1 MKVRKFLSVFLVA
14 VLILSLAGCASKS
27 IAADSVVS
35 NGIYHRYEADMEASK
50 DMLYDAEMPM
60 EPTTAAGSVDPQ
72 NPAEQARKWIVTVRM
87 EAETEDLDVLLA
99 QLEGKIAAL
108 SGYVEDQQVYNGSAY
123 SGRRYRYANLTVRVP
138 ADQVEAFTEHM
149 SGVSNII
156 SKNKTM
162 DDVTLQYVA
171 TESRMKALK
180 AEEERLLELMAK
192 AENMSD
198 LLQIEA
204 RLTDVRYELE
214 SVTSQLRVYDN
225 LVDYA
230 TIHLNLT
237 EVQEYTPVEE
247 ETVWQRIGGGFV
259 ESLKNLGN
267 FFVELFVALIVGL
280 PYLVFIGAIVVVV
293 VILCRRSAKK
303 RKQKSLQRPPYPQ
316 QPYMPPQNP
325 TDNQ

>member
-1 MKVRKFLSVFLVA
+1 MRK
-14 VLILSLAGCASKS
+14 
-27 IAADSVVS
+27 
-35 NGIYHRYEADMEASK
+35 H
-50 DMLYDAEMPM
+50 MLYDEVPM
-60 EPTTAAGSVDPQ
+60 STQASANVPDTQ

-87 EAETEDLDVLLA
+87 EAETDDLDILLA

-108 SGYVEDQQVYNGSAY
+108 SGYVEDQQIYNGSAY

-149 SGVSNII
+149 SGISNII

-180 AEEERLLELMAK
+180 AEEERLLELMAQ

-247 ETVWQRIGGGFV
+247 ETLWQRISGGFV

-303 RKQKSLQRPPYPQ
+303 RKQKSLQRPPYP
-316 QPYMPPQNP
+316 YAPPQNP
-325 TDNQ
+325 PENQ

>member
-1 MKVRKFLSVFLVA
+1 MKVRKILCTVLVLA
-14 VLILSLAGCASKS
+14 MVLTLLGCGAG
-27 IAADSVVS
+27 AAMDSVTS
-35 NGIYHRYEADMEASK
+35 NGFAAPEMEMSK
-50 DMLYDAEMPM
+50 DMLYDAEI
-60 EPTTAAGSVDPQ
+60 PTMAPDSPAENGNTQ

-87 EAETEDLDVLLA
+87 EAETDDLDVLLA
-99 QLEGKIAAL
+99 QLDSKIAGM

-138 ADQVEAFTEHM
+138 ANQVEAFTEHM
-149 SGVSNII
+149 SGISNII
-156 SKNKTM
+156 SKNKSM

-180 AEEERLLELMAK
+180 AEEERLLELMAQ

-247 ETVWQRIGGGFV
+247 ETLWQRISGGFV

-303 RKQKSLQRPPYPQ
+303 RKQKSLQRPPYP
-316 QPYMPPQNP
+316 YAPPQNP
-325 TDNQ
+325 PENQ

>member
-1 MKVRKFLSVFLVA
+1 MKKIISMMLCLLLLLGLTACGANSA
-14 VLILSLAGCASKS
+14 VNMKASAPMAMN
-27 IAADSVVS
+27 AAPVE
-35 NGIYHRYEADMEASK
+35 EAAMDFSMTRTSGES
-50 DMLYDAEMPM
+50 
-60 EPTTAAGSVDPQ
+60 TSTALPE
-72 NPAEQARKWIVTVRM
+72 NRKWIITVYM
-87 EAETEDLDVLLA
+87 NAETEDLDTMT
-99 QLEGKIAAL
+99 AAL
-108 SGYVEDQQVYNGSAY
+108 DEQIKAMNGYVEDKVIYNGSAY

-149 SGVSNII
+149 SGISNII
-156 SKNKTM
+156 SKNKSM

-180 AEEERLLELMAK
+180 AEEERLLELMAQ

-247 ETVWQRIGGGFV
+247 ETLWQRISGGFV

-303 RKQKSLQRPPYPQ
+303 RKQKSLQHPPYP
-316 QPYMPPQNP
+316 YAPPQNP
-325 TDNQ
+325 TENQ

>member
-1 MKVRKFLSVFLVA
+1 MKVRKIFCTVLVLA
-14 VLILSLAGCASKS
+14 MVLTLLGCGAG
-27 IAADSVVS
+27 AAMDSATS
-35 NGIYHRYEADMEASK
+35 YGFAAPEMEMSK
-50 DMLYDAEMPM
+50 DILYDEVPM
-60 EPTTAAGSVDPQ
+60 STQASANAPDAQ

-87 EAETEDLDVLLA
+87 EAETDDLDILLA
-99 QLEGKIAAL
+99 QLEGKIAGM

-123 SGRRYRYANLTVRVP
+123 SGRRYRYANLTIRVP
-138 ADQVEAFTEHM
+138 ANQVEAFTEHM
-149 SGVSNII
+149 SGISNII

-180 AEEERLLELMAK
+180 AEEERLLELMAQ

-198 LLQIEA
+198 LLQIEG

-237 EVQEYTPVEE
+237 EVQEYTPMEE
-247 ETVWQRIGGGFV
+247 ETLWQRISGGFV

-325 TDNQ
+325 TENQ

>member
-1 MKVRKFLSVFLVA
+1 MKVRKILCT
-14 VLILSLAGCASKS
+14 VLALAMVLTLLGCGKG
-27 IAADSVVS
+27 AAMDSVVS
-35 NGIYHRYEADMEASK
+35 NGFAAPEMEMSK
-50 DMLYDAEMPM
+50 DMLYDAEMPNM
-60 EPTTAAGSVDPQ
+60 APDSPVENGNTQ
-72 NPAEQARKWIVTVRM
+72 NPAEQARKWIITVRM
-87 EAETEDLDVLLA
+87 EAETDDLDVLLA
-99 QLEGKIAAL
+99 QLESKIAGM

-149 SGVSNII
+149 SGISNII
-156 SKNKTM
+156 SKNKSM

-325 TDNQ
+325 PENQ

>member
-1 MKVRKFLSVFLVA
+1 MKVRKILCTVLVLA
-14 VLILSLAGCASKS
+14 MVLTLLGCGAGKATM
-27 IAADSVVS
+27 DSVVS
-35 NGIYHRYEADMEASK
+35 NGFAAPEMEMSK
-50 DMLYDAEMPM
+50 DMLYDEVPM
-60 EPTTAAGSVDPQ
+60 STQASANVPDTQ
-72 NPAEQARKWIVTVRM
+72 NPAEQPRKWIVTVKM
-87 EAETEDLDVLLA
+87 EAETDDLDVLLA

-108 SGYVEDQQVYNGSAY
+108 SGYVEDQQIYNGSAY

-149 SGVSNII
+149 SGISNII

-180 AEEERLLELMAK
+180 AEEERLLELMAQ

-247 ETVWQRIGGGFV
+247 ETLWQRISGGFV

-303 RKQKSLQRPPYPQ
+303 RKQKSLQHPPYP
-316 QPYMPPQNP
+316 YAPPQNP
-325 TDNQ
+325 PENQ

>member
-1 MKVRKFLSVFLVA
+1 MKVRKIFCTVLVLA
-14 VLILSLAGCASKS
+14 MVLTLLGCGAG
-27 IAADSVVS
+27 AAMDSVTS
-35 NGIYHRYEADMEASK
+35 NGFAAPEMEMSK
-50 DMLYDAEMPM
+50 DMLYDAEMPNM
-60 EPTTAAGSVDPQ
+60 APDSPAENGNTQ

-87 EAETEDLDVLLA
+87 EAETDDLDVLLA
-99 QLEGKIAAL
+99 QLESKIAGM

-149 SGVSNII
+149 SGISNII
-156 SKNKTM
+156 SKNKSM

-180 AEEERLLELMAK
+180 AEEERLLELMAQ

-237 EVQEYTPVEE
+237 AVQEYTPVEE
-247 ETVWQRIGGGFV
+247 ETLWQRISGGFV

-303 RKQKSLQRPPYPQ
+303 RKQKSLQHPPYP
-316 QPYMPPQNP
+316 YAPPQNP
-325 TDNQ
+325 PENQ

>member
-1 MKVRKFLSVFLVA
+1 MKVRKILCTVLVLA
-14 VLILSLAGCASKS
+14 MVLTLLGCGAG
-27 IAADSVVS
+27 AAMDSVVS
-35 NGIYHRYEADMEASK
+35 NGFAAPEMEMSK
-50 DMLYDAEMPM
+50 DMLYDAEMPNM
-60 EPTTAAGSVDPQ
+60 APDSPAENGNTQ

-87 EAETEDLDVLLA
+87 EAETDDLDVLLA
-99 QLEGKIAAL
+99 QLESKIAGM
-108 SGYVEDQQVYNGSAY
+108 SGYVEDQQIYNGSAY

-149 SGVSNII
+149 SGISNII
-156 SKNKTM
+156 SKNKSM

-180 AEEERLLELMAK
+180 AEEERLLELMSQ

-198 LLQIEA
+198 LLQIEG

-247 ETVWQRIGGGFV
+247 ETLWQRISGGFV

-303 RKQKSLQRPPYPQ
+303 RKQKSLQHPPYP
-316 QPYMPPQNP
+316 YAPPQNP
-325 TDNQ
+325 PENQ

>member
-1 MKVRKFLSVFLVA
+1 MPNMA
-14 VLILSLAGCASKS
+14 P
-27 IAADSVVS
+27 DSPAE
-35 NGIYHRYEADMEASK
+35 NGN
-50 DMLYDAEMPM
+50 
-60 EPTTAAGSVDPQ
+60 TQ

-87 EAETEDLDVLLA
+87 EAETDDLDVLLA
-99 QLEGKIAAL
+99 QLDSKIAGM

-149 SGVSNII
+149 SGISNII
-156 SKNKTM
+156 SKNKSM

-180 AEEERLLELMAK
+180 AEEERLLELMAQ

-247 ETVWQRIGGGFV
+247 ETLWQRISGGFV

-303 RKQKSLQRPPYPQ
+303 RKQKSLQRPPYP
-316 QPYMPPQNP
+316 YAPPQNP
-325 TDNQ
+325 TENQ

>member
-1 MKVRKFLSVFLVA
+1 MKVRKILCT
-14 VLILSLAGCASKS
+14 VLALAMVLTLLGCGAGK
-27 IAADSVVS
+27 AATDSVTS
-35 NGIYHRYEADMEASK
+35 NGFYYRYEADMEASK
-50 DMLYDAEMPM
+50 DMLYDEVPM
-60 EPTTAAGSVDPQ
+60 STQASANAPDSQ
-72 NPAEQARKWIVTVRM
+72 NPAEQARKWIVTVKM
-87 EAETEDLDVLLA
+87 EAETDDLDVLLA

-149 SGVSNII
+149 SGISNII

-180 AEEERLLELMAK
+180 AEEERLLELMAQ

-198 LLQIEA
+198 LLQIEG

-247 ETVWQRIGGGFV
+247 ETLWQRISGGFV

-280 PYLVFIGAIVVVV
+280 PYLVFIGAIVVVI
-293 VILCRRSAKK
+293 VIFSRKAAKK
-303 RKQKSLQRPPYPQ
+303 RKQKSLQHPPYPQ

-325 TDNQ
+325 TENQ

>member
-1 MKVRKFLSVFLVA
+1 MKVRKILCTVLVLA
-14 VLILSLAGCASKS
+14 MVLTLLGCGAGKATM
-27 IAADSVVS
+27 DSVVS
-35 NGIYHRYEADMEASK
+35 NGFAAPEMEMSK
-50 DMLYDAEMPM
+50 DMLYDEVPM
-60 EPTTAAGSVDPQ
+60 STQASANVPDTQ
-72 NPAEQARKWIVTVRM
+72 NPAEQARKWIVTVKM
-87 EAETEDLDVLLA
+87 EAETDDLDVLLA

-108 SGYVEDQQVYNGSAY
+108 SGYVEDQQIYNGSAY

-149 SGVSNII
+149 SGISNII

-180 AEEERLLELMAK
+180 AEEERLLELMAQ

-247 ETVWQRIGGGFV
+247 ETLWQRISGGFV

>member
-1 MKVRKFLSVFLVA
+1 MKVRKILCTVLVLA
-14 VLILSLAGCASKS
+14 MVLTLLGCGAGKATM
-27 IAADSVVS
+27 DSVVS
-35 NGIYHRYEADMEASK
+35 NGFAAPEMEMSK
-50 DMLYDAEMPM
+50 DMLYDEVPM
-60 EPTTAAGSVDPQ
+60 STQASANVPDTQ
-72 NPAEQARKWIVTVRM
+72 NPAEQARKWIVTVKM
-87 EAETEDLDVLLA
+87 EAETDDLDVLLA

-149 SGVSNII
+149 SGISNII

-180 AEEERLLELMAK
+180 AEEERLLELMAQ

-247 ETVWQRIGGGFV
+247 ETLWQRISGGFV

-303 RKQKSLQRPPYPQ
+303 RKQKSLQHPPYPQ
-316 QPYMPPQNP
+316 QPYMPPQN
-325 TDNQ
+325 TTENQ

>member
-1 MKVRKFLSVFLVA
+1 MKVRKILCT
-14 VLILSLAGCASKS
+14 VLALAMVLTLLGCGAG
-27 IAADSVVS
+27 AAMDSVVS
-35 NGIYHRYEADMEASK
+35 NGFAAPEMEMSK
-50 DMLYDAEMPM
+50 DMLYDEVPM
-60 EPTTAAGSVDPQ
+60 STQASANVPDTQ
-72 NPAEQARKWIVTVRM
+72 NPAEQARKWIVTVKM
-87 EAETEDLDVLLA
+87 EAETDDLDVLLA

-108 SGYVEDQQVYNGSAY
+108 SGYVEDQQIYNGSAY

-149 SGVSNII
+149 SGISNII

-180 AEEERLLELMAK
+180 AEEERLLELMAQ

-247 ETVWQRIGGGFV
+247 ETLWQRISGGFV

-303 RKQKSLQRPPYPQ
+303 RKQKSLQHPPYPQ

-325 TDNQ
+325 TENQ

>member
-1 MKVRKFLSVFLVA
+1 MKVRKILCTVLVLA
-14 VLILSLAGCASKS
+14 MVLTLLGCGAGKATM
-27 IAADSVVS
+27 DSVVS
-35 NGIYHRYEADMEASK
+35 NGFAAPEMEMSK
-50 DMLYDAEMPM
+50 DMLYDEVPM
-60 EPTTAAGSVDPQ
+60 STQASANVPDTQ
-72 NPAEQARKWIVTVRM
+72 NPAEQARKWIVTVKM
-87 EAETEDLDVLLA
+87 EAETDDLDVLLA

-108 SGYVEDQQVYNGSAY
+108 SGYVEDQQIYNGSAY

-149 SGVSNII
+149 SGISNII

-180 AEEERLLELMAK
+180 AEEERLLELMAQ

-247 ETVWQRIGGGFV
+247 ETLWQRISGGFV

-303 RKQKSLQRPPYPQ
+303 RKQKSLQHPPYP
-316 QPYMPPQNP
+316 YAPPQNP
-325 TDNQ
+325 PENQ

>member
-1 MKVRKFLSVFLVA
+1 MKVRKILCTVLVLA
-14 VLILSLAGCASKS
+14 MVLTLLGCGAGKATM
-27 IAADSVVS
+27 DSVVS
-35 NGIYHRYEADMEASK
+35 NGFAAPEMEMSK
-50 DMLYDAEMPM
+50 DMLYDAEMPNM
-60 EPTTAAGSVDPQ
+60 APDSPAENGNTQ

-87 EAETEDLDVLLA
+87 EAETDDLDILLA
-99 QLEGKIAAL
+99 QLDSKIAGM
-108 SGYVEDQQVYNGSAY
+108 SGYVEDQQIYNGSAY

-149 SGVSNII
+149 SGISNII
-156 SKNKTM
+156 SKNKSM

-180 AEEERLLELMAK
+180 AEEERLLELMAQ

-198 LLQIEA
+198 LLQIEG

-247 ETVWQRIGGGFV
+247 ETLWQRISGGFV

-303 RKQKSLQRPPYPQ
+303 RKQKSLQRPPYP
-316 QPYMPPQNP
+316 YAPPQNP
-325 TDNQ
+325 PENQ

>member
-1 MKVRKFLSVFLVA
+1 MKVRKILCTVLVLA
-14 VLILSLAGCASKS
+14 MVLTLLGCGAG
-27 IAADSVVS
+27 AAMDSVVS
-35 NGIYHRYEADMEASK
+35 NGFAAPEMEMSK
-50 DMLYDAEMPM
+50 DMLYDAEMPNM
-60 EPTTAAGSVDPQ
+60 APDSPAENGNTQ

-87 EAETEDLDVLLA
+87 EAETDDLDVLLA
-99 QLEGKIAAL
+99 QLESKIAGM
-108 SGYVEDQQVYNGSAY
+108 SGYVEDQQIYNGSAY

-149 SGVSNII
+149 SGISNII
-156 SKNKTM
+156 SKNKNL

-180 AEEERLLELMAK
+180 AEEERLLELMAQ

-198 LLQIEA
+198 LLQIEG

-247 ETVWQRIGGGFV
+247 ETLWQRISGGFV

-303 RKQKSLQRPPYPQ
+303 RKQKSLQPPPYPQ

-325 TDNQ
+325 TDNK

>member
-1 MKVRKFLSVFLVA
+1 MKVRKILCTVLVLA
-14 VLILSLAGCASKS
+14 MVLTLLGCGAGKATM
-27 IAADSVVS
+27 DSVVS
-35 NGIYHRYEADMEASK
+35 NGFAAPEMEMSK
-50 DMLYDAEMPM
+50 DMLYDEVPM
-60 EPTTAAGSVDPQ
+60 STQASANVPDTQ
-72 NPAEQARKWIVTVRM
+72 NPAEQPRKWIVTVKM
-87 EAETEDLDVLLA
+87 EAETDDLDVLLA

-108 SGYVEDQQVYNGSAY
+108 SGYVEDQQIYNGSAY

-149 SGVSNII
+149 SGISNII
-156 SKNKTM
+156 SKNKSM

-180 AEEERLLELMAK
+180 AEEERLLELMAQ

-247 ETVWQRIGGGFV
+247 ETLWQRISGGFV

>member
-1 MKVRKFLSVFLVA
+1 MKVRKILCTVLVLA
-14 VLILSLAGCASKS
+14 MVLTLLGCGAG
-27 IAADSVVS
+27 AAMDSVTS
-35 NGIYHRYEADMEASK
+35 NGFVAPEMEMSK
-50 DMLYDAEMPM
+50 DMLYDAEMPNM
-60 EPTTAAGSVDPQ
+60 APDSPAENGNTQ

-87 EAETEDLDVLLA
+87 EAETDDLDVLLA
-99 QLEGKIAAL
+99 QLEGKIAGM
-108 SGYVEDQQVYNGSAY
+108 SGYVEDQQIYNGSAY

-149 SGVSNII
+149 SGISNII

-180 AEEERLLELMAK
+180 AEEERLLELMAQ

-198 LLQIEA
+198 LLQIEG

-247 ETVWQRIGGGFV
+247 ETLWQRISGGFV

-280 PYLVFIGAIVVVV
+280 PYLVFIGAIVVVI
-293 VILCRRSAKK
+293 VIFSRKAAKK
-303 RKQKSLQRPPYPQ
+303 RKQKSLQHPPYPQ

-325 TDNQ
+325 TENQ

>member
-1 MKVRKFLSVFLVA
+1 MKVRKILCTVLALVM
-14 VLILSLAGCASKS
+14 VLTLFGCGASK
-27 IAADSVVS
+27 ATMDSVVS
-35 NGIYHRYEADMEASK
+35 NGMAAPEMGYSK

-60 EPTTAAGSVDPQ
+60 NPTTAADANAQ
-72 NPAEQARKWIVTVRM
+72 NTAEQARKWIVTVKM
-87 EAETEDLDVLLA
+87 EAETEDLDALLA
-99 QLEGKIAAL
+99 QMEGKIAAL

-138 ADQVEAFTEHM
+138 ADSLDAFTEHM
-149 SGVSNII
+149 AGVSNII
-156 SKNKTM
+156 SNNKSM

-230 TIHLNLT
+230 TIHLYIN

-247 ETVWQRIGGGFV
+247 KTLWQRIGGGFV
-259 ESLKNLGN
+259 ESMKNVGN
-267 FFVELFVALIVGL
+267 FFVELFVVLIVGL
-280 PYLVFIGAIVVVV
+280 PYLVIIGAVAFVVVFF
-293 VILCRRSAKK
+293 CRRAAKK
-303 RKQKSLQRPPYPQ
+303 RKLKMPQHPPYPQ
-316 QPYMPPQNP
+316 QPYMPPQKPNE
-325 TDNQ
+325 NQ

>member
-1 MKVRKFLSVFLVA
+1 MKVRKLLSA
-14 VLILSLAGCASKS
+14 VLVLAMVLTLFGCGAGK
-27 IAADSVVS
+27 ATMDSVVS
-35 NGIYHRYEADMEASK
+35 NGLAAPEMEAGR
-50 DMLYDAEMPM
+50 DMLYDEVPM
-60 EPTTAAGSVDPQ
+60 ST
-72 NPAEQARKWIVTVRM
+72 QASANAPDAQDTSAQMRKWIVTVKM
-87 EAETEDLDVLLA
+87 EAETEDLDALLA
-99 QLEGKIAAL
+99 QLEGKIGAL

-149 SGVSNII
+149 SGISNII
-156 SKNKTM
+156 SKNQTM

-230 TIHLNLT
+230 TIHLYVT
-237 EVQEYTPVEE
+237 EVQEYTSVEE
-247 ETVWQRIGGGFV
+247 ETLWQRISGGFV

-267 FFVELFVALIVGL
+267 FFVELFVVLIVGL
-280 PYLVFIGAIVVVV
+280 PYIVFIGAIVVVI
-293 VILCRRSAKK
+293 VIFSRKAAKK
-303 RKQKSLQRPPYPQ
+303 RREKMPQRPPYPQ

-325 TDNQ
+325 NENQ

>member
-1 MKVRKFLSVFLVA
+1 MKVRKILCTVLVLA
-14 VLILSLAGCASKS
+14 MVLTLLGCGAG
-27 IAADSVVS
+27 AAMDSVTS
-35 NGIYHRYEADMEASK
+35 NGFVAPEMEMSK
-50 DMLYDAEMPM
+50 DMLYDAEMPNM
-60 EPTTAAGSVDPQ
+60 APDSPSENGNTQ

-87 EAETEDLDVLLA
+87 EAETDDLDVLLA

-149 SGVSNII
+149 SGISNII

-180 AEEERLLELMAK
+180 AEEERLLELMAQ

-247 ETVWQRIGGGFV
+247 ETLWQRTSGGFV

-280 PYLVFIGAIVVVV
+280 PYLVFIGAIVVVI
-293 VILCRRSAKK
+293 VIFSRKAAKK
-303 RKQKSLQRPPYPQ
+303 RKQKSLQHPPYPQ

-325 TDNQ
+325 TENQ

>member
-1 MKVRKFLSVFLVA
+1 MKVRKIFCTVLVLA
-14 VLILSLAGCASKS
+14 MVLTLLGCGAG
-27 IAADSVVS
+27 AAMDSVVS
-35 NGIYHRYEADMEASK
+35 NGFAAPEMEMSK
-50 DMLYDAEMPM
+50 DMLYDAEMPNM
-60 EPTTAAGSVDPQ
+60 APDSPAENGNTQ

-87 EAETEDLDVLLA
+87 EAETDDLDVLLA
-99 QLEGKIAAL
+99 QLESKIAGM

-149 SGVSNII
+149 SGISNII
-156 SKNKTM
+156 SKNKSM

-180 AEEERLLELMAK
+180 AEEERLLELMAQ

-247 ETVWQRIGGGFV
+247 ETLWQRISGGFV

-303 RKQKSLQRPPYPQ
+303 RKQKSLQHPPYP
-316 QPYMPPQNP
+316 YAPPQNP
-325 TDNQ
+325 TENQ

>member
-1 MKVRKFLSVFLVA
+1 MKVRKILCTVLVLA
-14 VLILSLAGCASKS
+14 MVLTLLGCGKG
-27 IAADSVVS
+27 AAMDSVVS
-35 NGIYHRYEADMEASK
+35 NGFAAPEMEMSK
-50 DMLYDAEMPM
+50 DMLYDAEMPNM
-60 EPTTAAGSVDPQ
+60 APDSPAENGNTQ

-87 EAETEDLDVLLA
+87 EAETDDLDVLLA
-99 QLEGKIAAL
+99 QLDSKIAGM

-149 SGVSNII
+149 SGISNII
-156 SKNKTM
+156 SKNKSM

-180 AEEERLLELMAK
+180 AEEERLLELMAQ

-247 ETVWQRIGGGFV
+247 ETLWQRISGGFV

-303 RKQKSLQRPPYPQ
+303 RKQKILQRPPYP
-316 QPYMPPQNP
+316 YAPPQNP
-325 TDNQ
+325 PENQ

>member
-1 MKVRKFLSVFLVA
+1 MKVRKILCTVLVLA
-14 VLILSLAGCASKS
+14 MVLTLLGCGAG
-27 IAADSVVS
+27 AAMDSVVS
-35 NGIYHRYEADMEASK
+35 NGFAAPEMEMSK
-50 DMLYDAEMPM
+50 DMLYDAEMPNM
-60 EPTTAAGSVDPQ
+60 APDSPAENGNTQ

-87 EAETEDLDVLLA
+87 EAETDDLDILLV
-99 QLEGKIAAL
+99 QLESKIAGM

-149 SGVSNII
+149 SGISNII
-156 SKNKTM
+156 SKNKSM

-180 AEEERLLELMAK
+180 AEEERLLELMAQ

-247 ETVWQRIGGGFV
+247 ETLWQRISGGFV

-293 VILCRRSAKK
+293 VILCRRSAEK
-303 RKQKSLQRPPYPQ
+303 RKQKSLQHPPYP
-316 QPYMPPQNP
+316 YAPPQNP
-325 TDNQ
+325 PENQ

>member
-1 MKVRKFLSVFLVA
+1 MKVRKILCTVLVLA
-14 VLILSLAGCASKS
+14 MVLTLLGCGAGKATM
-27 IAADSVVS
+27 DSVVS
-35 NGIYHRYEADMEASK
+35 NGFAAPEMEMGK
-50 DMLYDAEMPM
+50 DMLYDEVPM
-60 EPTTAAGSVDPQ
+60 STQASANAPDSQ
-72 NPAEQARKWIVTVRM
+72 NPAEQPRKWIVTVKM
-87 EAETEDLDVLLA
+87 EAETDDLDVLLA
-99 QLEGKIAAL
+99 QLESKIAAL
-108 SGYVEDQQVYNGSAY
+108 SGYVEDQQIYNGSAY

-149 SGVSNII
+149 DGVSNII

-180 AEEERLLELMAK
+180 AEEERLLELMAQ

-247 ETVWQRIGGGFV
+247 ETLWQRISGGFV

-293 VILCRRSAKK
+293 VIFSRKAAKK
-303 RKQKSLQRPPYPQ
+303 RREKMPPRPPYPQ

-325 TDNQ
+325 TEKPEN

>member
-1 MKVRKFLSVFLVA
+1 MKVRKILCTVLVLA
-14 VLILSLAGCASKS
+14 MVLTLLGCGAG
-27 IAADSVVS
+27 AAMDSVVS
-35 NGIYHRYEADMEASK
+35 NGFAAPEMEMSK
-50 DMLYDAEMPM
+50 DMLYDAEMPNM
-60 EPTTAAGSVDPQ
+60 APDSPAENGNTQ

-87 EAETEDLDVLLA
+87 EAETDDLDILLA
-99 QLEGKIAAL
+99 QLESKIAGM

-149 SGVSNII
+149 SGISNII
-156 SKNKTM
+156 SKNKSM

-180 AEEERLLELMAK
+180 AEEERLLELMAQ

-247 ETVWQRIGGGFV
+247 ETLWQRISGGFV

-293 VILCRRSAKK
+293 VILCRRSAEK
-303 RKQKSLQRPPYPQ
+303 RKQKSLQHPPYP
-316 QPYMPPQNP
+316 YAPPQNP
-325 TDNQ
+325 PENQ

>member
-1 MKVRKFLSVFLVA
+1 MKVRKLLSA
-14 VLILSLAGCASKS
+14 VLVLAMVLTLFGCGAKS
-27 IAADSVVS
+27 AVMESVTS
-35 NGIYHRYEADMEASK
+35 NGSVSAGRVPSK
-50 DMLYDAEMPM
+50 DMIYDTEMPM
-60 EPTTAAGSVDPQ
+60 EPNSSPESVETQ
-72 NPAEQARKWIVTVRM
+72 NPETQARKWIVTVKM
-87 EAETEDLDVLLA
+87 EAETEDLDTLLT
-99 QLEGKIAAL
+99 QLEGKIGAL

-149 SGVSNII
+149 DGISNII
-156 SKNKTM
+156 SKNQTM

-230 TIHLNLT
+230 TIHLYVT

-247 ETVWQRIGGGFV
+247 ETLWQRISGGFV

-267 FFVELFVALIVGL
+267 FFVELFVVLIVGL
-280 PYLVFIGAIVVVV
+280 PYIVFIGAIVVVI
-293 VILCRRSAKK
+293 VIFSRKAAKK
-303 RKQKSLQRPPYPQ
+303 RREKMPQRPPYPQ

-325 TDNQ
+325 NENQ